1 MIKIRISYNV
11 LNRLVLWSWFP
22 LPSPRVRS
30 LRAVTNCIS
39 DKLRR
44 IFNPNI
50 DPTSTQLI
58 QGPTCAFRMI
68 CQEGRK
74 ICFHCRPIKVIS
86 QQNTTGSQQLEGL
99 CNFQFCFSFQVSG
112 IQIQKVLGCQEHV
125 WVYRNFIGHPYMNWL
140 MNIGQSWLLMIS
152 PF

>member
-1 MIKIRISYNV
+1 MV
-11 LNRLVLWSWFP
+11 DFP
-22 LPSPRVRS
+22 LVRSGSISQFHTMSSIYLCFGGGSPYHHLMVRS
-30 LRAVTNCIS
+30 LRAVTNCIL

-58 QGPTCAFRMI
+58 QGLTCAFRMI

-86 QQNTTGSQQLEGL
+86 QQNTTGSHQLEGL

-112 IQIQKVLGCQEHV
+112 IQIQKVLGFGTHGVIENRASLNELV
-125 WVYRNFIGHPYMNWL
+125 D
-140 MNIGQSWLLMIS
+140 
-152 PF
+152 